1 MVARITAGL
10 RTFSQNLRFWS
21 ILYLLMFPTV
31 VGMVVFDYYPK
42 IDVIIMSFF
51 RWEPP
56 TLMEYIGLGNFID
69 AASDPL
75 FWQSFQLILIL
86 LVTNLLKMWPAIF
99 AAVALHRIVNQTHR
113 YIYQV
118 LFVVPMV
125 VPGLVWLL
133 IWKSFYDPDFGILNR
148 FLNATG
154 MMTVLTWMDGTF
166 DAPGVMPRIA
176 ATLNP
181 LFDGFVNPV
190 FGNIWGFLVFG
201 AILASLASRG
211 APQEGRTTANLWML
225 SVPALWTVAFLT
237 GVAGTAA
244 GFLTVF
250 GISIFLL
257 YKLAVIAGGFWVLW
271 FIWISSLCALFFS
284 KPVYITVLPLVGI
297 LVVEVL
303 YRRLEYFTARESARW
318 VAWILLTA
326 ASFLVVFGMIWTH
339 PTGQFVEGSPAWL
352 GNTDLVIPAII
363 FWGFPWVGTI
373 GVLIYLSGL
382 QQISQDVYEAAEL
395 DGVGPIGML
404 FRIELPLMMT
414 QVRINLIFMTIGT
427 LTTYEFFL
435 LLLGPDGG
443 PGNKGMV
450 PGLYMYKR
458 AFEDGHFGYACALGM
473 VLFFIVLGLTII
485 YNKYVRVEK

>member
-1 MVARITAGL
+1 MVDYLAKHLRILAQKGRLWVVLYFLMLPTIAGM
-10 RTFSQNLRFWS
+10 
-21 ILYLLMFPTV
+21 I
-31 VGMVVFDYYPK
+31 VFDYYPK
-42 IDVIIMSFF
+42 IDVIVMSFF

-56 TLMEYIGLGNFID
+56 TVMEYIGLGNFMD
-69 AASDPL
+69 AAADPL

-99 AAVALHRIVNQTHR
+99 AAVALHRVANQTHR

-154 MMTVLTWMDGTF
+154 MMTLLTWMDGTH
-166 DAPGVMPRIA
+166 DAPGVMPRISEA
-176 ATLNP
+176 LQPVFGMVINP
-181 LFDGFVNPV
+181 LFG
-190 FGNIWGFLVFG
+190 GIWSFLFFG
-201 AILASLASRG
+201 AILATLASRG
-211 APQEGRTTANLWML
+211 APHESRGGAVGWML
-225 SVPALWTVAFLT
+225 ALPAVWTFAFVT
-237 GVAGTAA
+237 GLGSTFG
-244 GFLTVF
+244 GFLVTF
-250 GISIFLL
+250 GVSIFIL
-257 YKLAVIAGGFWVLW
+257 YKLAVITGGFWVLW
-271 FIWISSLCALFFS
+271 FIWIAGLCAVSFH
-284 KPVYITVLPLVGI
+284 KPIYITALPLVAVA
-297 LVVEVL
+297 VVEVL

-318 VAWILLTA
+318 TAWMLLTA

-339 PTGQFVEGSPAWL
+339 PTGQFIEGSPAWL